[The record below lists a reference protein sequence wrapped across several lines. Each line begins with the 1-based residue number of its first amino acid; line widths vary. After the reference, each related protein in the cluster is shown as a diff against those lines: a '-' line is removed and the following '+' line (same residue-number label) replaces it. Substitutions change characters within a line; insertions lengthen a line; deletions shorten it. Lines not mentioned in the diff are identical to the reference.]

1 MSRLFFNG
9 QLYITPTTVS
19 AVNDSALANSSLQ
32 VGNALALI
40 GSASGG
46 APKTPLVFSNPV
58 DAAAVLIDGPLLTA
72 VKKAFAP
79 SSETPAP
86 NQVIAM
92 RVDPATQAVL
102 ALKDA
107 ATNTVINL
115 TSSIYGEAGNGD
127 KIKVQAGS
135 TSGLLVTSQR
145 GVNSYAQDNLAR
157 SAFSLQYT
165 GAQASATIDV
175 TGTTVVL
182 KAPSSAGGTTIDL
195 TQVKTVG
202 DLVNRINAVAGFAAT
217 LLDPNPARATLNALD
232 YYTAQDVRTAV
243 FTVKADLQA
252 VIDYINGISG
262 GFFTAVRPS
271 NAGAPPAVLAFTFLA
286 GATNGS
292 ITNTDWS
299 NCFTALQLVD
309 CQWFVPLS
317 PDPAVHAM
325 ATAHGIFM
333 SGAGRKE
340 RRTLFGLDVGSTIA
354 QVVSAAAAVNNDRSS
369 EVYPGYKDFDANGT
383 LTLYPP
389 YMTAALVAAMAA
401 GVPPGTPL
409 TNKQMNVRGLE
420 FDIKNPT
427 DTDALINGGVLC
439 CENTPQGFKVVQS
452 ISTWLVN
459 RNFNRTEISTGAAVD
474 YAVRSVRLALDVLR
488 GDRGSP
494 QLLGRAMQITDTT
507 LRALS
512 VQPPNGPGVLVGD
525 AVNPAYK
532 NIQVSLVND
541 ALYVAFQG
549 SPVIPDNYIAIT
561 MYAVP
566 FSSSLS
572 STPAP

>member
-19 AVNDSALANSSLQ
+19 AVNDTALANSGLQ
-32 VGNALALI
+32 VGNAVALI
-40 GSASGG
+40 GSCSGG
-46 APKTPLVFSNPV
+46 KPKTPLVFSNPV
-58 DAAAVLIDGPLLTA
+58 DAAAALIDGPLLQA
-72 VKKAFAP
+72 VKKAFSP

-92 RVDPATQAVL
+92 RVEPATQAL
-102 ALKDA
+102 LTLNDA
-107 ATNTVINL
+107 GAQPVINL
-115 TSSIYGEAGNGD
+115 TSALYGEAANGV
-127 KIKVQAGS
+127 KVKVQAG
-135 TSGLLVTSQR
+135 TVAGKLVTTQL
-145 GVNSYAQDNLAR
+145 GQGIYAQDNITR
-157 SAFSLQYT
+157 SEFSLQYT
-165 GAQASATIDV
+165 GAQVSATIDV

-182 KAPSSAGGTTIDL
+182 KAPAGGGGTTIDL

-202 DLVNRINAVAGFAAT
+202 DLVARINAVAGFAAT
-217 LLDPNPARATLNALD
+217 LIDADPTRPTLNSLD
-232 YYTAQDVRTAV
+232 FSTAQDVKTAV

-252 VIDYINGISG
+252 VIDYLNGISG
-262 GFFTAVRPS
+262 GFVTAARPGA
-271 NAGAPPAVLAFTFLA
+271 AGAPPANIAFTYLA
-286 GATNGS
+286 GAINGVVTN
-292 ITNTDWS
+292 NDWS
-299 NCFTALQLVD
+299 ACFTALQAVD

-317 PDPAVHAM
+317 PDPAIHAM
-325 ATAHGIFM
+325 ATAHAIYM
-333 SGAGRKE
+333 SGPGRKE
-340 RRTLFGLDVGSTIA
+340 RRTLVGLDVGSTVA
-354 QVVSAAAAVNNDRSS
+354 QAVAAAAAVNNDRTS
-369 EVYPGYKDFDANGT
+369 ECYPGYKDFDANGV

-389 YMTAALVAAMAA
+389 YMTAALIAAMAA

-420 FDIKNPT
+420 FDLKNPT
-427 DTDALINGGVLC
+427 DTDALISGGVLC

-459 RNFNRTEISTGAAVD
+459 RNFNRTEISCGAAVD
-474 YAVRSVRLALDVLR
+474 YTVRSIRLALDVLR
-488 GDRGSP
+488 GSRGSP
-494 QLLGRAMQITDTT
+494 QLLGRALQIADST
-507 LRALS
+507 LRDLS

-525 AVNPAYK
+525 DANPPYK
-532 NIQVSLVND
+532 NIQVSLVGD
-541 ALYVAFQG
+541 AVFLAFQG